1 MKSRF
6 KELFG
11 MVLIG
16 DGVSESNSAG
26 TTHRDL
32 EFGPEV
38 YKTAARNLQKN
49 PTLARVLGVGLL
61 ALGIALGRSAAKS

>member
-16 DGVSESNSAG
+16 DGVLNLIQTERHTAIWNC
-26 TTHRDL
+26 
-32 EFGPEV
+32 GPEV